1 MIVSAASLEER
12 FPGRA
17 VSPLG
22 ALQLEKRGWGGKAE
36 EGEEN
41 LLELSGKIIGSAL
54 RVHSA
59 LGPGLLEH
67 AYEACLCRALS
78 TDHLTFMK
86 QQEIALHFEGLNL
99 DCGFRLDLL
108 VEDRIVVE
116 IKAVPQIL
124 SLHLAQLRTY
134 LKLSGRPLGLI
145 INFNVLHL
153 RDGIRQV
160 RI

>member
-1 MIVSAASLEER
+1 M
-12 FPGRA
+12 
-17 VSPLG
+17 
-22 ALQLEKRGWGGKAE
+22 
-36 EGEEN
+36 
-41 LLELSGKIIGSAL
+41 

-59 LGPGLLEH
+59 LGPGLLES

-78 TDHLTFMK
+78 KDQLAFTK
-86 QQEIALHFEGLNL
+86 QREVALHFEDLNL

-108 VEDRIVVE
+108 VEDRIVIE

-124 SLHLAQLRTY
+124 NLHLAQLRTY

-153 RDGIRQV
+153 RDGIRRV
-160 RI
+160 RL